1 MSIKVEIYDQTY
13 TVAGDLEPA
22 YVEELAQYVDGKMR
36 EIARAT
42 GTGGFGEGRRAGGAG
57 HRRRTAHARAE
68 AASEGREELR
78 ERAER
83 CLKLVERALQQS
95 ACIALATATFER
107 HPLLASGPA
116 LAGTATRCE
125 FDWTPPRARG

>member
-1 MSIKVEIYDQTY
+1 MSVKVKIYEQTY

-22 YVEELAQYVDGKMR
+22 YVEELAQYVDAKMR

-42 GTGGFGEGRRAGGAG
+42 NLVDSVKVAVLAALSIADELQTLRRSSGD
-57 HRRRTAHARAE
+57 
-68 AASEGREELR
+68 GREELR

-95 ACIALATATFER
+95 A
-107 HPLLASGPA
+107 
-116 LAGTATRCE
+116 
-125 FDWTPPRARG
+125 